1 MRATPLTRI
10 ARVLHLAVAALTV
23 GLLTGFP
30 IAVESMIQWN
40 PTVSAVTLNNV
51 PAQVPAAETRDRS
64 VETLVVVRHAEKPAE
79 GLGLLTCKGLNRALL
94 LPDFFTANLSVPT
107 TSLHPTQR

>member
-1 MRATPLTRI
+1 
-10 ARVLHLAVAALTV
+10 
-23 GLLTGFP
+23 
-30 IAVESMIQWN
+30 MIQWN

-64 VETLVVVRHAEKPAE
+64 LETLVVVRHAEKPAE